1 MTATVPA
8 LTIPSRLPGMV
19 EDDWVRLA
27 APTPS
32 PPEFDPAMVADL
44 PAPARRWLTHAI
56 APGTP
61 LCRAALFAQHGQ
73 IRLGSWQR
81 LRATQVLAALDG
93 FVWAAA
99 TSALGLPVTGFDRY
113 SRGSGELRH
122 RLLGLIPVASAAG
135 ADITRGAA
143 GRLAVE
149 TVLVPAAAA
158 ADPVRWQPVDD
169 RRATMLVPAGG
180 HTHEVTVTV
189 AGSGALREVS
199 MPRWARHGRSGYGER
214 IFTVTVAAEATF
226 EGFTIPASMSA
237 GYQPEGA
244 SIRLEIDS
252 ATYR

>member
-1 MTATVPA
+1 MTVTVPA
-8 LTIPSRLPGMV
+8 LTIPSRLPSVV

-32 PPEFDPAMVADL
+32 PPGFDPGMVADL

-61 LCRAALFAQHGQ
+61 LRRAALFAQHGQ
-73 IRLGSWQR
+73 IRLGSWRR
-81 LRATQVLAALDG
+81 LQATQVVAALDG
-93 FVWAAA
+93 YVWAAN
-99 TSALGLPVTGFDRY
+99 TRVMGLPVTGFDRY

-122 RLLGLIPVASAAG
+122 RLLGLVPVVSAAD
-135 ADITRGAA
+135 ADISRGAA

-158 ADPVRWQPVDD
+158 ADPVRWQPVDEH
-169 RRATMLVPAGG
+169 RAIMLVPAGG
-180 HTHEVTVTV
+180 RTHEVTVTV

-199 MPRWARHGRSGYGER
+199 MPRWALQDRAGYGER
-214 IFTVTVAAEATF
+214 TFTVTVQAEATF
-226 EGFTIPASMSA
+226 EGFTIPTSMSA
-237 GYQPEGA
+237 GYEPEGA
-244 SIRLEIDS
+244 FIRLEIDN